1 MVPISTY
8 YKKCKTTIGGVK
20 KFYLFPF
27 VKYKR
32 SQIITKG
39 MELITFPSTGI
50 TEFDVIGSYSQN
62 SEFEGG
68 DLFFNQSCNF
78 NLSEVYN
85 VLDVQ
90 NLLVANY
97 GIIFLTN
104 NNEYLIA
111 GTRNGL
117 TGTTNNT
124 SGTEKAEFN
133 GFTVDFT
140 GKEETPLLLIK
151 NLDDVGFWINENGL
165 NYILNFGLNE

>member
-1 MVPISTY
+1 MVAISKY
-8 YKKCKTTIGGVK
+8 DKKCKSTIGGVK

-27 VKYKR
+27 VKHKR
-32 SQIITKG
+32 SQIITQG

-85 VLDVQ
+85 ALDIQ
-90 NLLVANY
+90 TLLIANY

-104 NNEYLIA
+104 NNEYLL
-111 GTRNGL
+111 GGVRNGL
-117 TGTTNNT
+117 TGTTTNT

-133 GFTVDFT
+133 GFTLDFT

-151 NLDDVGFWINENGL
+151 DLQDVGFYINEGGF
-165 NYILNFGLNE
+165 NYLLNFEMN